1 MILDDSNQLH
11 MMESAFE
18 AAEIAWWW
26 MELPSGMVMYSPNKL
41 KMLGRDKEHYTHYKQ
56 FTDLVHP
63 DDYERMMADMM
74 DLIEGR
80 KPMYE
85 TKYRIKSKDG
95 KYANF
100 YDKGKIVG
108 KRGKDIIIAG
118 FVQKIAISNE

>member
-1 MILDDSNQLH
+1 MILNDSNQLH

-41 KMLGRDKEHYTHYKQ
+41 KMLGREGEHYTHYKQ
-56 FTDLVHP
+56 FTDLVRP

-85 TKYRIKSKDG
+85 TKYRIKSQDG
-95 KYANF
+95 TYAKF

-108 KRGKDIIIAG
+108 KRGKDIIMAG
-118 FVQKIAISNE
+118 FVQKIASSAK